1 MELIQAPMCV
11 QKVPDSQILKNMYIK
26 SRIYRV
32 YDITPYLSI
41 GNCPIGVERA
51 DRSLLFIHFS
61 SKCSPRGTIWVLLGG
76 PGYALETLGCPAR
89 SKAPLYSSVGQLW
102 PAFSISRDPKES
114 PRESQRLQK
123 YAQSDPRGKEKRSRK
138 RVFFNRAKP

>member
-1 MELIQAPMCV
+1 MTRERQGTAKEAKTITIVSPNYANSDAEAMLLRTQDGEGTIYIYIYIYRYISVSTHGLELIQAPMCV

-51 DRSLLFIHFS
+51 DRSLLFLHFS
-61 SKCSPRGTIWVLLGG
+61 
-76 PGYALETLGCPAR
+76 
-89 SKAPLYSSVGQLW
+89 
-102 PAFSISRDPKES
+102 
-114 PRESQRLQK
+114 
-123 YAQSDPRGKEKRSRK
+123 
-138 RVFFNRAKP
+138 